1 MGNVLSQKIGKTE
14 KDLDT
19 PRAFKFFNAECR
31 TCTPISPLQCITG
44 CRVYRLKNE
53 LRHLWGAMDNPKYMN
68 ELINVLKNET
78 RLSILQIIANNR
90 CSLTELQKELKRAG
104 QRHSQET
111 LTEYLYPLV
120 AVGLV
125 TIEQEEY
132 RATTFGIRLTESL
145 GVFSEFAK
153 MLPARSECYE
163 ETILCSLQEG
173 PKTFKEISDVI
184 DPKIVSRT
192 LKRLRSTRLIKTPK
206 ERDYVFFFKTKRD
219 AAMESLTVN
228 DQKVY
233 DAVACD
239 GVSAGKLAKDTDF
252 SLRIVYKHLR
262 RLKGKKLVFLRR
274 TRKTYGLTCRGQKLA
289 LTLQRL
295 QKTVEDTWNSSQQVK
310 QDNKTILEAGGLSN
324 LGFNC

>member
-14 KDLDT
+14 KDFDT
-19 PRAFKFFNAECR
+19 PGNLKFFNAECR

-44 CRVYRLKNE
+44 CRVYKLKNE
-53 LRHLWGAMDNPKYMN
+53 LRHLWGAMDNPNYMN

-90 CSLTELQKELKRAG
+90 CSLTQLQQELKRTG

-111 LTEYLYPLV
+111 LTEYLHPLV

-125 TIEQEEY
+125 TIERDEY
-132 RATTFGIRLTESL
+132 RATTFGIRLTENL
-145 GVFSEFAK
+145 GAFSEFAK
-153 MLPARSECYE
+153 MLPSHSECYE
-163 ETILCSLQEG
+163 ETILCSLQAG
-173 PKTFKEISDVI
+173 PKTFKEISVVI

-206 ERDYVFFFKTKRD
+206 ERNYVFFFKTKRD
-219 AAMESLTVN
+219 AAMESLTAN

-233 DAVACD
+233 DAVAC
-239 GVSAGKLAKDTDF
+239 GVSAGKLAKDTGF
-252 SLRIVYKHLR
+252 SLRIIYKHLR

-274 TRKTYGLTCRGQKLA
+274 TPKTYGLTIRGQKLA

-324 LGFNC
+324 LGFTC